1 MRDFLTSASKGGSI
15 EAEAALARV
24 EWIQKVS
31 SLFLKKRNKCQA
43 QFSSVFTINS
53 DRNDI
58 KPNEVNLIELTARK
72 RSLLTLRISEK

>member
-31 SLFLKKRNKCQA
+31 SLFLKKEKQM
-43 QFSSVFTINS
+43 SSTIFFTINS